1 MLRASSQASFRRT
14 SNLIRKGVLSAWILF
29 PKCVAPFPPALLC
42 QPPLQITAPGVRL
55 GWVTCS
61 PVFAERF
68 ERMGEVS
75 THCPCGL
82 GQALLMGLITQWTFP
97 GYVRWLQGLRAQ
109 YRHRRDFFVDCLA
122 EEFDLLPAPAS
133 AVHGAQAADNHVMVL
148 SAYPRGSA
156 LKEKTRPLMSFVPP
170 SSGMY
175 VWIQLHFG
183 DVPDKK
189 DEKTGTVL
197 TPERQFF
204 DRLAEGGVLVAPG
217 WIFSPLEKQVLS
229 MSADHHIGHMR
240 LSYTPAD
247 VSTVFF
253 RILFLLS
260 IC

>member
-1 MLRASSQASFRRT
+1 
-14 SNLIRKGVLSAWILF
+14 
-29 PKCVAPFPPALLC
+29 
-42 QPPLQITAPGVRL
+42 
-55 GWVTCS
+55 
-61 PVFAERF
+61 
-68 ERMGEVS
+68 
-75 THCPCGL
+75 
-82 GQALLMGLITQWTFP
+82 MGLITQWTFP

-133 AVHGAQAADNHVMVL
+133 AVHGAQAADDHVMVL
-148 SAYPRGSA
+148 SGYPRGSA

-229 MSADHHIGHMR
+229 MSADRQIGHMR

-247 VSTVFF
+247 VSVVLS
-253 RILFLLS
+253 RILFARFLIRVGFNMGATDGDDAPRS
-260 IC
+260 EDFRTDA